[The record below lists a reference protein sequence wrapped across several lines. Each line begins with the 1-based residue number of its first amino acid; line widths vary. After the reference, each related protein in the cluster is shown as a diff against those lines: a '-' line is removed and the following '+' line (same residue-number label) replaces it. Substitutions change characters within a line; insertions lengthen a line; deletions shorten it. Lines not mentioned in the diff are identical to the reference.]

1 MAMEPRVTLA
11 RKKVQAVKEAQE
23 AQEEKED
30 AKAGIATVDHGVD
43 TDSSSDDSGG
53 EEEKVIKDIA
63 NEPKNFAVEV
73 DSCDDKVN
81 DEVEVIKEVE
91 REVEEKLLTV
101 IESILSCT
109 PTVNKWNEDQKR
121 KDDIVKGRRASTGN
135 ISKMGLHTKDSLAE
149 AALEPAPAL
158 RNDITDMCVLLGNPR
173 TSTTMGLLKSFALS
187 NKSLKNIA
195 ET

>member
-1 MAMEPRVTLA
+1 MT
-11 RKKVQAVKEAQE
+11 
-23 AQEEKED
+23 
-30 AKAGIATVDHGVD
+30 
-43 TDSSSDDSGG
+43 
-53 EEEKVIKDIA
+53 DIA
-63 NEPKNFAVEV
+63 SEAKDLAV
-73 DSCDDKVN
+73 DSWGDGF
-81 DEVEVIKEVE
+81 IK
-91 REVEEKLLTV
+91 VEEKLLAV

-135 ISKMGLHTKDSLAE
+135 ILKMGLNTKDSLAE
-149 AALEPAPAL
+149 AALEPAPAPAL

>member
-1 MAMEPRVTLA
+1 MEPRLTLA

-53 EEEKVIKDIA
+53 EEEEEKVIKDIA

-73 DSCDDKVN
+73 ESCDDKVT
-81 DEVEVIKEVE
+81 DEVIKEVE

-135 ISKMGLHTKDSLAE
+135 ILKMGLNTNDSLAE
-149 AALEPAPAL
+149 AALAPAPAL

>member
-1 MAMEPRVTLA
+1 MEPRVTLA
-11 RKKVQAVKEAQE
+11 RSKVQAVKEAQE

-73 DSCDDKVN
+73 DGCDEKVN
-81 DEVEVIKEVE
+81 DEVIKEVE

-135 ISKMGLHTKDSLAE
+135 ILKMGLNTKDSLAE
-149 AALEPAPAL
+149 AALEPAPAPAL